1 MKKDAIPY
9 NVFSEGN
16 HENKVY
22 ISKTNIHFRLTFQI
36 QEMEMLTV
44 DLKLELS

>member
-1 MKKDAIPY
+1 MKTDASPY

-22 ISKTNIHFRLTFQI
+22 IQFRLTFQI
-36 QEMEMLTV
+36 QGMGMFTV